1 MQHVSFR
8 RAHAALI
15 VGTAVI
21 ALLPV
26 AFGQSEL
33 QTRTL
38 VINGR
43 SGEALIYRI
52 NNQSFIDLETLVR
65 IAHGSMSFQGD
76 HITLTLPASQVAS
89 GDPAPATAEGMTKGF
104 QTAALQDLG
113 VIKDWHTI
121 IAHAIQR
128 GVPGDGSQLVV
139 FHDRAAE
146 NLRLA
151 TVAASSHSDHDALQL
166 LTNHFNQVDRWKRKL
181 VDARKTMSTA
191 NYSITPD
198 SLNQDPEYQT
208 ISNCDRFLSTMLA
221 GAQYMDDPSCH

>member
-1 MQHVSFR
+1 MQQVCFGHVRS
-8 RAHAALI
+8 ALI
-15 VGTAVI
+15 SISAV
-21 ALLPV
+21 LTVLPV

-89 GDPAPATAEGMTKGF
+89 ADPGPPPAEGMTKGF
-104 QTAALQDLG
+104 RTAALEDVG
-113 VIKDWHTI
+113 TIRDWHATI
-121 IAHAIQR
+121 ADAIQR
-128 GVPGDGSQLVV
+128 GVPGDGSRLGV

-146 NLRLA
+146 GLRLA
-151 TVAASSHSDHDALQL
+151 TVAASSPSDHDALQL
-166 LTNHFNQVDRWKRKL
+166 LANHFNQVDRWKRKL

-191 NYSITPD
+191 NYSLTPD
-198 SLNQDPEYQT
+198 ALNNDPEYQS
-208 ISNCDRFLSTMLA
+208 IANCDRFLSMMLA
-221 GAQYMDDPSCH
+221 GGQYKDDPSCH

>member
-1 MQHVSFR
+1 MQHTCLHHGRTALSFVM
-8 RAHAALI
+8 ATLAF
-15 VGTAVI
+15 
-21 ALLPV
+21 LPI

-76 HITLTLPASQVAS
+76 HITLTLPVSQVTSA
-89 GDPAPATAEGMTKGF
+89 DPGPPHAEGMTKGF
-104 QTAALQDLG
+104 MTAALQDVGL
-113 VIKDWHTI
+113 IKDWHSTI
-121 IAHAIQR
+121 AYAIQR
-128 GVPGDGSQLVV
+128 AVPGDGSQLVV

-146 NLRLA
+146 GLRLA
-151 TVAASSHSDHDALQL
+151 TVAASSHSDHNALQL

-181 VDARKTMSTA
+181 VDARKSMSTA

-198 SLNQDPEYQT
+198 ALEKDPEYQN
-208 ISNCDRFLSTMLA
+208 IANCDRFLGTMLA
-221 GAQYMDDPSCH
+221 GGQYKDDPSCH